1 MEWDFDSE
9 GGCVYV
15 GAGVYGKYLYL
26 LLNFSVNRK
35 LSLKNLHHI
44 VN

>member
-15 GAGVYGKYLYL
+15 GAGGIWEVSSPSAQFLCE
-26 LLNFSVNRK
+26 
-35 LSLKNLHHI
+35 
-44 VN
+44 